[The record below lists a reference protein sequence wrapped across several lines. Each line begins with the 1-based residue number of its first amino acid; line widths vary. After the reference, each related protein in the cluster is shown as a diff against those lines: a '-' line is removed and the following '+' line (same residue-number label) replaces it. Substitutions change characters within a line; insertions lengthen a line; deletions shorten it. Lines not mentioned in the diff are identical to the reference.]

1 MQDGDQVIAMMHGQH
16 LPWCPSVPAP
26 TTFLQ
31 ERAGSEKGV
40 APSQSTFNRG
50 RLFICESAASLRGCR
65 GSAEP
70 PGLASRVG
78 RAEGAFGQGA
88 ISLVPKSSAECLIK
102 QYILV
107 F

>member
-1 MQDGDQVIAMMHGQH
+1 MMHGQH

-50 RLFICESAASLRGCR
+50 RLFICKSAASLRGCR

-70 PGLASRVG
+70 LLDLPAASN

-88 ISLVPKSSAECLIK
+88 ISLVPQSSAECLIK